1 MAAAL
6 DHHQF
11 SDLGMPV
18 PIARE
23 VARQIY
29 NKWVAEIGCPDA
41 MPLIRAG
48 CIPSIADDLVA
59 GIMCGRVHP
68 GEISTLT
75 GWPRELGE
83 RINAILDH
91 LSVMRE
97 RRIAECQR
105 FQNGAAA

>member
-1 MAAAL
+1 MASAL
-6 DHHQF
+6 DHRQF
-11 SDLGMPV
+11 SDLGMPE
-18 PIARE
+18 ALAAE
-23 VARQIY
+23 LAAQIVG
-29 NKWVAEIGCPDA
+29 KWVSEDRTPDPRP
-41 MPLIRAG
+41 MVRAG

-68 GEISTLT
+68 GELSTLS

>member
-1 MAAAL
+1 MARGF
-6 DHHQF
+6 DHRQF
-11 SDLGMPV
+11 TDLGMPEALAAALATQ
-18 PIARE
+18 IAG
-23 VARQIY
+23 
-29 NKWVAEIGCPDA
+29 KWITEDVTPNA
-41 MPLIRAG
+41 MVLIRAG

-68 GEISTLT
+68 GELSTLT